1 MARPAESESWGHST
15 VQTACPLDCPDSCT
29 LQITV
34 EKGRIVE
41 IDGGHENPST
51 RGYICGKVRRFAE
64 RVYGEDR
71 LLYPAVR
78 KGTKGDGVFTRVSWD
93 EALDHIAERMM
104 AIRDRSGAEAIL
116 PFCYGGSN
124 GLLTQDTNDA
134 ALWRGFGTSRLAR
147 TVCAAATGA
156 ANMGLYGKMPGVTYE
171 DYVHARLIVLWG
183 VNPSASGIH
192 LIPFIK
198 EARQAGAKLVVVD
211 PRATALARQA
221 DLHIPVRPGTDV
233 AVALA
238 LHKYL
243 FDNGYAAEP
252 FLAEHARGVDELRA
266 RAEAW
271 PMARA
276 AEVAELDLADLERFA
291 ELYASSS
298 PAVVRCGW
306 GLERNRNGG
315 SAVAAVLA
323 LPAVAGKFGVRGGG
337 FTMSNSTALGIK
349 AATWMNDTPEPNTRI
364 VNMNKLGDALLDY
377 TDPRVEMLFVYNC
390 NPLATMPHQNRVL
403 EGLRRSDLF
412 TVVFDQ
418 VVTDTARFADVLL
431 PATTFV
437 ENYDIAKGYGPI
449 SLQLVRPVI
458 EPAGE
463 TRSNPTVFADL
474 ANRLGLGNAE
484 EEIETLLKIAQR
496 LPAGDWR
503 RTDGAWR
510 RHSAVQRPADSVRR
524 RVSADAR
531 RERSTCFLR
540 RSIARRPPG
549 STRSSPTLQRSST
562 RSRSFLRPA
571 RRRSRRCSASCASAR
586 ACCRCT
592 PRTPKR
598 GDSPQTTPCASSTS
612 AAKCSAPSPSP
623 RTCGRARSAFRRAC
637 GGRAPTTGRRRTRSR
652 QTRSPTSAPAPA
664 STTHGSRSRCWVDT
678 DESAVP
684 RVHHSSHWESLSPL
698 ENAET
703 AENNMALR
711 ARRSRGEA
719 TFGTPTSGYSQ
730 RPDPCCPCNPWL

>member
-1 MARPAESESWGHST
+1 MARAAETESWGHST

-34 EKGRIVE
+34 EKGRIVD

-71 LLYPAVR
+71 LLYPAMR

-211 PRATALARQA
+211 PRSTALARQA
-221 DLHIPVRPGTDV
+221 DLHVPVRPGTDV

-266 RAEAW
+266 HAEAW

-276 AEVAELDLADLERFA
+276 AEVAGLDLADLERFA

-315 SAVAAVLA
+315 SAVASVLA

-337 FTMSNSTALGIK
+337 FSMSNSTALGIK
-349 AATWMNDTPEPNTRI
+349 SATWMNDTPEPNTRI

-377 TDPRVEMLFVYNC
+377 SNPRVEMLFVYNC
-390 NPLATMPHQNRVL
+390 NPLATMPEQNRVL
-403 EGLRRSDLF
+403 TGLRRPDLF

-458 EPAGE
+458 EPTGE
-463 TRSNPTVFADL
+463 ARSNPTVFADL

-484 EEIETLLKIAQR
+484 EEIETLLRIAQR
-496 LPAGDWR
+496 LPAGIGAELMERGSATPPFNGRPIQFVDVFPL
-503 RTDGAWR
+503 TPDGKIHLFPEALDR
-510 RHSAVQRPADSVRR
+510 EAPSGLYAFQPDPSTEQYPLALISPASEKTVSSMLGELRQRPGMLQMHPSDAAARGLATDDPVRVFNER
-524 RVSADAR
+524 GEVQCPVAVTTNVRPGTVSLSKGLWRKSTYNGSTANALAPDTLTDLGAGACFNDAR
-531 RERSTCFLR
+531 VQVAL
-540 RSIARRPPG
+540 
-549 STRSSPTLQRSST
+549 L
-562 RSRSFLRPA
+562 
-571 RRRSRRCSASCASAR
+571 
-586 ACCRCT
+586 
-592 PRTPKR
+592 
-598 GDSPQTTPCASSTS
+598 
-612 AAKCSAPSPSP
+612 
-623 RTCGRARSAFRRAC
+623 GR
-637 GGRAPTTGRRRTRSR
+637 
-652 QTRSPTSAPAPA
+652 
-664 STTHGSRSRCWVDT
+664 H
-678 DESAVP
+678 
-684 RVHHSSHWESLSPL
+684 
-698 ENAET
+698 
-703 AENNMALR
+703 
-711 ARRSRGEA
+711 
-719 TFGTPTSGYSQ
+719 
-730 RPDPCCPCNPWL
+730 